1 MKLRDRLLVTYLL
14 LISLPLALLGVI
26 YYRTSLELLTEQAQD
41 SAYQIVRKN
50 NDVLDTRFAQIEA
63 ASRSLFVDKE
73 MFDIFAAANPASDA
87 DILNMDRRLKAI
99 LNKYFS
105 SNEDVFMSQLWTSYF
120 AFGENRVLPPGDGSR
135 SEVYRAAV
143 EGEGRMV
150 WTPTFDFATMFGQDW
165 ASEADIETRHMFA
178 ASRLMNLSH
187 VDWQTMRTLDPGVER
202 PVLAVLFDADAFR
215 ALFENSFS
223 EDATYVVLGADDTVV
238 AHSDEA
244 RVTKPFGEAW
254 VRPLFEHGSGVAH
267 IDLLG
272 EPTIVLYDRSDVTG
286 WLSVV
291 TIPQASLVK
300 SLVPKI
306 LTSTLVL
313 AGVLAVVAVA
323 SAFFVLGRITGPIK
337 KLLVAMR
344 FVGEGEFTTKVA
356 SGTNDEFGV
365 LIEKFNTMSDRIHTL
380 VKENY
385 QIRLKEQEAE
395 IHALNMQMNPHFLY
409 NTLNVMNWVA
419 IENGQK
425 ELSKMLVS
433 LSNML
438 HYTTRK
444 DWDAVHLSEEVEWMK
459 HYFYIMQ
466 SRFEDKFTVTYDIE
480 PQLYAYKVP
489 RLLFQPFV
497 ENAILHGFDR
507 METGGR
513 IDIRGRIGDD
523 RLCFEIVDN
532 GRGMA
537 PETVQELLLRSDSSR
552 IGVSNTISRI
562 RMQYGPE
569 AEVGIESAVSRGTTI
584 RIALPRNTQ

>member
-26 YYRTSLELLTEQAQD
+26 YYRSSLELLTEQAQD

-73 MFDIFAAANPASDA
+73 MFDIFAAADPASDA

-135 SEVYRAAV
+135 SEIYRAAV

-150 WTPTFDFATMFGQDW
+150 WTPTFDFGTMFGQDW
-165 ASEADIETRHMFA
+165 ASDADIEARHMFA
-178 ASRLMNLSH
+178 ASRLMNLAH
-187 VDWQTMRTLDPGVER
+187 VDWQSMRTLEPGVER
-202 PVLAVLFDADAFR
+202 PVLAVLFRADAFR

-223 EDATYVVLGADDTVV
+223 ADATYVVLGADDTVV
-238 AHSDEA
+238 AHSDESRA
-244 RVTKPFGEAW
+244 TKPFGEAW
-254 VRPLFEHGSGVAH
+254 VRPLFEHGSGVAR
-267 IDLLG
+267 IELAG

-344 FVGEGEFTTKVA
+344 FVGEGEFTTKVD

-433 LSNML
+433 LSSML

-444 DWDAVHLSEEVEWMK
+444 DWDAVPLSEEVEWMK

-480 PQLYAYKVP
+480 PQLYHYKVP

-513 IDIRGRIGDD
+513 IDIRGRMGDD
-523 RLCFEIVDN
+523 RRFFEIVDN

-537 PETVQELLLRSDSSR
+537 SETVQELLLRGDSPR
-552 IGVSNTISRI
+552 IGVRNTISRI

-569 AEVGIESAVSRGTTI
+569 AEVGIESAPSRGTTI
-584 RIALPRNTQ
+584 RIALPFNTQ